1 MKWKRLRRLCYRYRY
16 RTPDP
21 PVTDT
26 ELQRMRAATE
36 ASLAEAHARDPEV
49 RDVAARHREH
59 KERNHFGDL
68 FMNILEGGRGDV

>member
-1 MKWKRLRRLCYRYRY
+1 MKWKRLRRLCHRH

-26 ELQRMRAATE
+26 DLKRMRADTE
-36 ASLAEAHARDPEV
+36 ASLAEARARDPEV

-59 KERNHFGDL
+59 KDRNHFGDL
-68 FMNILEGGRGDV
+68 FLDILQGGRGDV